1 MAENSQESNELKEVS
16 AKDILNKIRNG
27 EPVEYDAVI
36 IKGNLDSNDFHM
48 GPTSEEETMVKLRSA
63 SSIKIENSKILG
75 FVRFQ
80 NIVFQGPI
88 SFKNSEFDEVVDFSR
103 SEFKSK
109 IGFEKTIF
117 NRDVYFGYPHQG
129 AIILDDIDFCEAHF
143 RGDAVFY
150 HTFFYKV
157 SLFYKVI
164 FFKDV
169 NFYGSRFRASNF
181 GSARFLGNASFED
194 VSFDNCTNFRDSKFT
209 TDACFNRCSFNGSGD
224 FSEISFGGYA
234 NFSGSEFNGSNEFV
248 KHIEYDEW
256 DDFVRYGYTESDK
269 SSTKIILFKG
279 CAFFGKDT
287 FIGDAAFNAVIFK
300 GPVSFKESQFKSD
313 ANFSSAHFCD
323 ESRFDECIF
332 NKATKF
338 MKVDFNRIAHFE
350 DVQFCANKDC
360 VTNFIEA
367 SFCGIAIFRNANFGS
382 KADFRD
388 ARFIEGLDLTHSE
401 LERIQIDWKSIN
413 NLICDKSIYTKLI
426 KNFKDQARFEE
437 ADECYYQFRRRN
449 QDAKRWYYK
458 ENALKIKFNWSKLL
472 DHISWITCGYGV
484 RPLNTII
491 LSIFIITFF
500 SLIYCLGIGIK
511 DLQFKENILQSW
523 TYSLYVSI
531 IIFLT
536 NSKGINWIS
545 EPYSFVGI
553 VEGVVGWLLMA
564 LFLVTFGRIMIR

>member
-1 MAENSQESNELKEVS
+1 MAENSQESNGLKEVS
-16 AKDILNKIRNG
+16 AKEILNKIKNG

-36 IKGNLDSNDFHM
+36 IKGNLDSNDFHI
-48 GPTSEEETMVKLRSA
+48 GPNNEEETMVELRVE

-80 NIVFQGPI
+80 RIVFQGPI
-88 SFKNSEFDEVVDFSR
+88 SFKNSEFDEVVDFSM

-109 IGFEKTIF
+109 IGFENAIF

-129 AIILDDIDFCEAHF
+129 AKILDEIDFREAYF
-143 RGDAVFY
+143 RGNAFFY
-150 HTFFYKV
+150 HTFFNKI
-157 SLFYKVI
+157 STFYKAN
-164 FFKDV
+164 FLKDI
-169 NFYGSRFRASNF
+169 NFYGSCFKASDF
-181 GSARFLGNASFED
+181 GSARFLGNTSFED
-194 VSFDNCTNFRDSKFT
+194 VSFDNYTNFRDSKFAN
-209 TDACFNRCSFNGSGD
+209 DVCFNRCSFNGSGD
-224 FSEISFGGYA
+224 FSEISFGGIA
-234 NFSGSEFNGSNEFV
+234 DFSWSEFNGSNKFE
-248 KHIEYDEW
+248 KYIDYDEW
-256 DDFVRYGYTESDK
+256 DDFVKYCCTESDK

-279 CAFFGKDT
+279 CVFFGRDT
-287 FIGDAAFNAVIFK
+287 FIGDAAFKGVKFK

-313 ANFSSAHFCD
+313 ADFSRVHFYD
-323 ESRFDECIF
+323 ESRFDDCIF
-332 NKATKF
+332 NKTTKF
-338 MKVDFNRIAHFE
+338 MKVDFKRNAHFE
-350 DVQFCANKDC
+350 DVQFCANKNC

-367 SFCGIAIFRNANFGS
+367 SFCDHAIFRNANFGS
-382 KADFRD
+382 NADFRD

-413 NLICDKSIYTKLI
+413 NLNCDKAIYIKLI

-437 ADECYYQFRRRN
+437 ADECYYQFRQRN
-449 QDAKRWYYK
+449 QDFKCWYYK
-458 ENALKIKFNWSKLL
+458 KNAWKIKFNWSKLL

-484 RPLNTII
+484 RPFNTII
-491 LSIFIITFF
+491 LSFFIIIIF
-500 SLIYCLGIGIK
+500 SLVYFLGIGIK

-523 TYSLYVSI
+523 TYSFYISL

-564 LFLVTFGRIMIR
+564 LFLVTFGRKMIR